1 MDAGQTRPSERVG
14 LYRRGADQVAGG
26 LAADGDERDVAD
38 DVGSVGELEHVRPAA
53 EAGPDALDGRFDS
66 DLDAVGAI
74 AVREQEADLASE
86 QPLERRRPGFEQG
99 HVNTESSGG
108 GRDLGA
114 DEAGADDGEPRT
126 GRQAAAETVG
136 VGAGAQ
142 AVDARPI
149 EERLQRSCAGAG
161 CEDEHVPAD
170 RPGAGLGRALA
181 KTEVEDAGAETKL
194 DPALVPERSGT
205 ELEVGSRA
213 GE

>member
-1 MDAGQTRPSERVG
+1 MSQTMSAPSESWSTCG
-14 LYRRGADQVAGG
+14 LPP
-26 LAADGDERDVAD
+26 
-38 DVGSVGELEHVRPAA
+38 RPVLI
-53 EAGPDALDGRFDS
+53 ALDARLDS

-86 QPLERRRPGFEQG
+86 QPLERRRPGFEQR

-126 GRQAAAETVG
+126 GCQPAAETVG

-149 EERLQRSCAGAG
+149 GECEQRSCAGAG
-161 CEDEHVPAD
+161 CEDERVPAD
-170 RPGAGLGRALA
+170 PPGAGLGRAPA
-181 KTEVEDAGAETKL
+181 EAEVEDAGAEAEL
-194 DPALVPERSGT
+194 DLALVPERSGT